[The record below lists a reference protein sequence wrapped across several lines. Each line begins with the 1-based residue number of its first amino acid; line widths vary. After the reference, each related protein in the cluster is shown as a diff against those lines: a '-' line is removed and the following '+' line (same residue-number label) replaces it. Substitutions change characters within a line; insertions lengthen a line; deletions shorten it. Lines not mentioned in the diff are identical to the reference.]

1 MNWFAKLF
9 SSRHNADISDEIH
22 EHLDEKVDELVAAGM
37 SRAEAT
43 ADARRQFGNVALI
56 EERTREV
63 WKWSWLENLS
73 TDIRYALRML
83 RKSPGFTIVA
93 ILTLALGIGA
103 NTAIFS
109 VVNTVI
115 LQPLAYPNPDRL
127 VELEMTSPQGNSNI
141 TSVPKFNIWR
151 EQTQVFDSVAAYDL
165 SGPGINLTGVDL
177 PEQLKGIH
185 ASADYFRVFGAPVA
199 LGRTFTSGE
208 DRPGGPDVVVIS
220 NGLWH
225 SRFGGDPEI
234 IGRSIEL
241 GGDPYTIVGVLG
253 PTFTSDPPSDI
264 WLPLKADPNSTEQ
277 GHYLRSTARL
287 KPGVSLAQAKAAMA
301 LAAQEFIRKFPSAAD
316 MAMGPGSSFTAIPL
330 RDSVIGDVRFGLYL
344 LFGAVGFVL
353 LIACANVANLL
364 LVRAAIRRREIAIR
378 AALGAG
384 RARIISQLLTESLLL
399 SLAGGALGLA
409 IGYFGVRALLAIN
422 PGGIP
427 RVGEQGAGVT
437 LDWRVLAFTFAAA
450 IVTGILFGLVPAL
463 TASHSDLNSTLRE
476 SGTRAG
482 GGVRHNK
489 ARSVLVVTEMALALV
504 LLVGAA
510 LLLRT
515 FGALRGVNPGFDA
528 RNVLTMQMSLTG
540 ARFEKSAGV
549 DQLERDGR
557 QRLEALPGVAAAAM
571 TCCLPLQGGFGLPF
585 TIEGRPLQHG
595 PYHGGAG
602 YDIISPRY
610 FDVFRIPVLAGRA
623 FNDQDT
629 GGSGG
634 VVILSQGMAKQYWP
648 KGDAIGARITI
659 GKGVGPEFEDPARQ
673 IVGIVADVHQGA
685 LNQPPPPIMYVP
697 IAQLPDGITALNN
710 RIVPMMWVVRT
721 KYQPF
726 ALSQDIQRELRDASG
741 GLPVAHIRSMLQVVG
756 DSTSRNDFYT
766 TLLSIFAGVA
776 LLLAAIGVYGL
787 MAYSVQQRTQEI
799 GVRMALGA
807 SPQQVRRMVVLQ
819 GMLLALIGVII
830 GVASALALT
839 RLMRTLLFGVKP
851 YDPATIILVAVL
863 LSVVTLVATYLPARR
878 ASRVD
883 PMIALRYE

>member
-1 MNWFAKLF
+1 MSWFTKLF
-9 SSRHNADISDEIH
+9 SRGRYDDISAEIR
-22 EHLDEKVDELVAAGM
+22 EHLDEKVEELVASGM
-37 SRAEAT
+37 PRAEAI
-43 ADARRQFGNVALI
+43 AAARREFGNVALI

-63 WKWSWLENLS
+63 WQWSWLENLA
-73 TDIRYALRML
+73 TDIRYAVRML
-83 RKSPGFTIVA
+83 VKSPGFTIVA

-127 VELEMTSPQGNSNI
+127 VELELSSPQGNGDI
-141 TSVPKFNIWR
+141 TSVPKFNVWR
-151 EQTQVFDSVAAYDL
+151 QQTQAFDFVAAYDL
-165 SGPGINLTGVDL
+165 SGPGINLIAGDR

-185 ASADYFRVFGAPVA
+185 ASADYFPVFGAPVA
-199 LGRTFTSGE
+199 LGRTYTDGE
-208 DRPGGPDVVVIS
+208 DRPGGPAVVVIS
-220 NGLWH
+220 NGLWR
-225 SRFGGDPEI
+225 STFGGDPNI
-234 IGRSIEL
+234 IGRTIDL
-241 GGDPYTIVGVLG
+241 GGDPYTVVGVLG
-253 PTFTSDPPSDI
+253 PTFSSDPPSDL
-264 WLPLKADPNSTEQ
+264 WLPLKADPNSIDQ

-287 KPGVSLAQAKAAMA
+287 KPGVTVAQAQAAMK
-301 LAAQEFIRKFPSAAD
+301 LAADQFNRKFPDA
-316 MAMGPGSSFTAIPL
+316 AMGPGGSFTAVPL
-330 RDSVIGDVRFGLYL
+330 RDSVIGDVRFGLLL

-409 IGYFGVRALLAIN
+409 LGYFGVRALLAIN

-427 RVGEQGAGVT
+427 RIGEQGAGVS

-489 ARSVLVVTEMALALV
+489 ARSILVVTEMALALV

-515 FGALRGVNPGFDA
+515 FGALRGVDPGFDA
-528 RNVLTMQMSLTG
+528 HNVLTMQMSLTG
-540 ARFEKSAGV
+540 ARFEKTAGV
-549 DQLERDGR
+549 DQLERDSR
-557 QRLEALPGVAAAAM
+557 QRVESLPGVAAAAV

-585 TIEGRPLQHG
+585 VIEGRPLQNS

-602 YDIISPRY
+602 YQIISPRY
-610 FDVFRIPVLAGRA
+610 FDVFRIPILAGRA

-634 VVILSQGMAKQYWP
+634 VVILSQSMAKQYWP

-659 GKGVGPEFEDPARQ
+659 GKGVGPEFEDPTRQ
-673 IVGIVADVHQGA
+673 VVGIAADVHQGG
-685 LNQPPPPIMYVP
+685 LNQPPPPLMYVP
-697 IAQLPDGITALNN
+697 IAQLPDGVTALNN
-710 RIVPMMWVVRT
+710 RIIPMTWVVRT

-726 ALSQDIQRELRDASG
+726 ALSQDIQRELRDSSG
-741 GLPVAHIRSMLQVVG
+741 GLPVAHIKSMLQVVG
-756 DSTSRNDFYT
+756 DSTARNDFYT

-807 SPQQVRRMVVLQ
+807 SPQQVRRMIVLQ

-830 GVASALALT
+830 GVGSALALT

-851 YDPATIILVAVL
+851 YDPATIVLVALL
-863 LSVVTLVATYLPARR
+863 LSAVTLVATYLPARR

-883 PMIALRYE
+883 PMVALRYE